1 MNQTPG
7 YGHHQNYPAHSD
19 ALKKKLMPG
28 VIVASV
34 AALVAVIGAAL
45 PFISASDGRITETE
59 SIFSLAF
66 SDGRTIAGVLF
77 VVGVILLFAP
87 LLGAYFKPAAVQT
100 KRAGFTSIAG
110 GVVGIITILL
120 MMFVFEQ
127 EGGGTISET
136 ISDLQDWGVDAGFG
150 IGVYLTAAAFIA
162 GIVGG
167 VLFLLKAGPVDHALQ
182 AEQAAAMQQAPMG
195 QSYQQGGQAPYQQG
209 GQAPY
214 QQGGPAAPYQQGEPQ
229 QGAPQDGANARY
241 ASSAGSAPGG
251 DQVPPQGPPSPNHPH
266 DPQADRQDPTQG
278 QPPHTQQ

>member
-1 MNQTPG
+1 MNQSPG

-34 AALVAVIGAAL
+34 SALVAVIGAAL
-45 PFISASDGRITETE
+45 PFISASDGRVTETE

-87 LLGAYFKPAAVQT
+87 LLGAYFKPTAGQT

-136 ISDLQDWGVDAGFG
+136 ISDLQDWGVDAGFS

-195 QSYQQGGQAPYQQG
+195 QPYQQG

-266 DPQADRQDPTQG
+266 DPQADRQDPTHG

>member
-1 MNQTPG
+1 MNQSPG

-34 AALVAVIGAAL
+34 SALVAVIGAAL

-87 LLGAYFKPAAVQT
+87 LLGAYFKPTAGQT

-195 QSYQQGGQAPYQQG
+195 QPYQQG

-266 DPQADRQDPTQG
+266 DPQADRQDPTHG